1 MPKERYERLNE
12 LLYFSATKWHTVLS
26 IRLGSL
32 EITIS
37 SPISPFFLVCDSV
50 RRLPLFVVL
59 DLFQAGKKSDVNN
72 YYLNFMF
79 LFM

>member
-37 SPISPFFLVCDSV
+37 SPFHHFS
-50 RRLPLFVVL
+50 LFVTL
-59 DLFQAGKKSDVNN
+59 CAG
-72 YYLNFMF
+72 YLYLLYLICFKQEKNKQIRRKQ
-79 LFM
+79 LLS